1 MHPLVTELI
10 QKWQKIPDSNL
21 IDHILVRY
29 HEKHRLQLVQLIA
42 LSERVEVVH
51 AKHPLCPTGLT
62 QHLKCMEQDLIS
74 HMLKE
79 ENILFPMIRSGWK
92 DMALATI
99 RMMMYEHE
107 QHNESLDTLLLLTHE
122 LSLPKDAC
130 QIWLKLYEGIQE
142 LYKDLVEH
150 IALENSILFNY

>member
-1 MHPLVTELI
+1 MHPLVTALI
-10 QKWQKIPDSNL
+10 QDWQNTSDSDL

-29 HEKHRLQLVQLIA
+29 HKKHREQLEQLIP
-42 LSERVEVVH
+42 LSEKVETAH
-51 AKHPLCPTGLT
+51 AKNPICPTGLT
-62 QHLKCMEQDLIS
+62 QHLKKMEQDLIS

-79 ENILFPMIRSGWK
+79 ENILFPMIRSGRK
-92 DMALATI
+92 DMALAPI

-130 QIWLKLYEGIQE
+130 QTWLKLYEGIQE